1 MLHSGECQYYAE
13 TLDMS
18 IVTRHLTIYITVGA
32 LEYDIEANAMLKS
45 EGTIEVLLCMKGAFD
60 LCR

>member
-1 MLHSGECQYYAE
+1 
-13 TLDMS
+13 MS

-45 EGTIEVLLCMKGAFD
+45 EGTIEVYIIYERSL
-60 LCR
+60 

>member
-1 MLHSGECQYYAE
+1 MRKRLTCQ
-13 TLDMS
+13 LSQDIS
-18 IVTRHLTIYITVGA
+18 TIDIRVGA
-32 LEYDIEANAMLKS
+32 LAYFIDANAMLKS